1 MAYGH
6 QLKTTEILDVCPIGF
21 RQGLT
26 QLCNKCVA
34 STKCVI
40 VICDEDDFHGLYLG
54 VSQKKSVLSPFI
66 RTKDTTSIHKKQTRI
81 QNVTIL

>member
-6 QLKTTEILDVCPIGF
+6 QLKTTEILDICPIGF

-54 VSQKKSVLSPFI
+54 VS
-66 RTKDTTSIHKKQTRI
+66 HKKECAISVYPRQRYHFHP
-81 QNVTIL
+81 